1 MTTSSKTPATSS
13 GQPLQILRQMEGRPL
28 HRALPVDLST
38 VDKEARTVEVAVSS
52 EYPVRRWFGSEVLDH
67 SEGSVDL
74 LRLLSGAPL
83 LLEHRGSEQIGVVER
98 AWLDSDRK
106 IRALVRF
113 SRSVK
118 AEEIWQD
125 VVDGIRRNISCGYLI
140 HEMVLERQEGGVDHY
155 RVTRWEPYEV
165 SCVSVPADPTVGIGR
180 SNEATTNTI
189 TIRGIAM
196 DENETNTDGQNRT
209 LPGQTAAPV
218 IAAPSGDAI
227 ATERQRVA
235 DVLALGDR
243 FNQRELAQE
252 AVQKGYTP
260 DQLRGLILERQSP
273 AAPVAPVAPK
283 ANDRDLP
290 GFTKDVTARSL
301 GLTDKEIG
309 EYSLMRA
316 INAAADKDWSKAGLE
331 RQVSL
336 ALADVLKKESRGFYV
351 PHDLLMRGMSKGDP
365 AKGGAL
371 VATDLRL
378 DQFVDILRNK
388 TVMALL
394 GMKMLGGLTGDLDLP
409 KKISG
414 GNFYWLGEGEDVQ
427 SSDFDLTTLPMSPK
441 TIAGA
446 IPVTRRLRKQAARS
460 IEQLIIDDLVEGLG
474 VAIDL
479 GVLRGTGLGN
489 QLLGLLNQPGLPAIE
504 FDGPGLTYGKAV
516 DMKTK
521 IATFNAAKGS
531 LAYLTGTVQA
541 GLAQQTEKFAGTGRT
556 VWEDGKVNGYR
567 AEDTNQMPDDT
578 WLFGDF
584 SQVVMGLWGVMDLKV
599 DDATLSASDGLV
611 LRVFQDV
618 DATVR
623 NKSSFCVAKKKV
635 V

>member
-1 MTTSSKTPATSS
+1 MAQKTAKTTSSAP
-13 GQPLQILRQMEGRPL
+13 PLRVLRQMEGRPL
-28 HRALPVDLST
+28 HRALAVDLAT
-38 VDKEARTVEVAVSS
+38 LDKDARTVEVAVSS
-52 EYPVRRWFGSEVLDH
+52 EYPVRRWFGMEVLDH

-74 LRLLSGAPL
+74 VRLLSGAPL
-83 LLEHRGSEQIGVVER
+83 LLEHRGSEQIGVVEK

-113 SRSVK
+113 SRGVK

-125 VVDGIRRNISCGYLI
+125 VADGIRRNISCGYLI
-140 HEMVLERQEGGVDHY
+140 HDMVLERQEHGVDHY

-180 SNEATTNTI
+180 SNEATTHTI

-209 LPGQTAAPV
+209 LPGQAAAP
-218 IAAPSGDAI
+218 AAVPGDAI

-243 FNQRELAQE
+243 FNQRDLAQE
-252 AVQKGYTP
+252 AVQKGYSA

-273 AAPVAPVAPK
+273 AAPVVPAAPK
-283 ANDRDLP
+283 AGDRELP
-290 GFTKDVTARSL
+290 GFTKDVSARSL
-301 GLTDKEIG
+301 GLSEKEIG

-331 RQVSL
+331 RQVNL
-336 ALADVLKKESRGFYV
+336 ALADVLKKDARGFYV

-371 VATDLRL
+371 VATDLRI

-388 TVMALL
+388 TVMAKL
-394 GMKMLGGLTGDLDLP
+394 GMKMLGGLVGDLDLP

-414 GNFYWLGEGEDVQ
+414 SNFYWLGEGENATL
-427 SSDFDLTTLPMSPK
+427 SDFDLTTLPMAPK
-441 TIAGA
+441 TIAGG
-446 IPVTRRLRKQAARS
+446 IPVTRKLRKQAAKS
-460 IEQLIIDDLVEGLG
+460 IEALIIDDLIEGLG

-479 GVLRGTGLGN
+479 GILKGPGTGN
-489 QLLGLLNQPGLPAIE
+489 QLLGLLNQAGLPALE

-516 DMKTK
+516 DMRTK
-521 IATFNAAKGS
+521 VATFNAAQGA
-531 LAYLTGTVQA
+531 LAYLTSVTQA
-541 GLAQQTEKFAGTGRT
+541 GLAQQTEKFANTGRT
-556 VWEDGKVNGYR
+556 VWEDGKVNGFR

-584 SQVVMGLWGVMDLKV
+584 SQVVMGLWGVMDLNV
-599 DDATLSASDGLV
+599 DTATLAGSDGLV
-611 LRVFQDV
+611 LRVFQDL
-618 DATVR
+618 DAVVR
-623 NKSSFCVAKKKV
+623 NKSSFCVAKKKTA
-635 V
+635 